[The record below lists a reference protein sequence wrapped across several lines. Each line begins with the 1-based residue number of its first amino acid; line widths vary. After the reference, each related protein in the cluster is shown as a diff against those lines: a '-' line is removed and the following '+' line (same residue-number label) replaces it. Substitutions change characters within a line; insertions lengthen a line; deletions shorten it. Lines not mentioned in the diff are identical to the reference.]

1 MTHTSKL
8 SDHPKDDQNMTS
20 FNNKKNKSKR
30 RSQRRSKRRSQRS
43 KRRSQRKLKRQRKR
57 SVKRSRKQSRKS
69 KRSVKKSHKR
79 SRKSVKSKHS
89 VKKSRKRSVRTSAR
103 KHRKYHN
110 TSDQEAARK
119 VCDTKLKQLEAANI
133 NDSVKVKEIRDALD
147 ILTDKKPREGGLEW
161 PRQCSG
167 FVFDVD
173 VGLERAG
180 SRSPPHAFDTKKRSS
195 KKSRKYKVGDEYEPG
210 LFDSIIGDM
219 YPIAQGDFMNRVR
232 QKEELDRR
240 LKIVGNRAIE
250 NNCLDSCREKC
261 KRSTNISYIDDSRPL
276 TRDERRRVQSGVR
289 ALDNRM
295 ADSKA
300 QEALLLEDWGSRY
313 GDFF

>member
-1 MTHTSKL
+1 
-8 SDHPKDDQNMTS
+8 
-20 FNNKKNKSKR
+20 
-30 RSQRRSKRRSQRS
+30 
-43 KRRSQRKLKRQRKR
+43 
-57 SVKRSRKQSRKS
+57 
-69 KRSVKKSHKR
+69 
-79 SRKSVKSKHS
+79 
-89 VKKSRKRSVRTSAR
+89 VRTSAR
-103 KHRKYHN
+103 KQRKYHN
-110 TSDQEAARK
+110 TSDQEASRQS
-119 VCDTKLKQLEAANI
+119 CYTKLKQLEAANI
-133 NDSVKVKEIRDALD
+133 NDPVKVKEIRDALD
-147 ILTDKKPREGGLEW
+147 TLVDKKPLENGLEW
-161 PRQCSG
+161 PGQCKG

-180 SRSPPHAFDTKKRSS
+180 SRRSRHGFDTKRRSS